1 MGRIQSYNNATVIL
15 GNVGYAATAVPDSS
29 TALESI
35 ATGATMATI
44 RVVKA
49 AASDASLPVVW
60 YRVDGEDAATDSG
73 LPLFNGDVLEIFMD
87 ELQNFRCI
95 SADAEHQSLYV
106 EFAIA
111 S

>member
-15 GNVGYAATAVPDSS
+15 GDVAYAATAVPDAS

-35 ATGATMATI
+35 AEGATMATI

-49 AASDASLPVVW
+49 AASDGSLPVVW
-60 YRVDGEDAATDSG
+60 YRLDGEDAGLSRG
-73 LPLFNGDVLEIFMD
+73 LPLYNGDVLVIFMD
-87 ELQNFRCI
+87 EIQNFRAI
-95 SADAEHQSLYV
+95 SADAENQNLYV
-106 EFAIA
+106 EYAIA

>member
-15 GNVGYAATAVPDSS
+15 GDVGYAATAVADTS

-35 ATGATMATI
+35 AEGATMATI
-44 RVVKA
+44 RLVKA
-49 AASDASLPVVW
+49 AASDGSLPVVW
-60 YRVDGEDAATDSG
+60 YRLDGEDAG
-73 LPLFNGDVLEIFMD
+73 LGRGIPLFNGDVLVIFMD
-87 ELQNFRCI
+87 ELQNFRAI
-95 SADAEHQSLYV
+95 SADTEEQALYV